1 MLSMFLLMG
10 ISTMDSLVSGLES
23 YPFNPRVLSIKVTA
37 EDVVYV
43 LNGLGVKTIVDLR
56 KLTSAAFWRFYL
68 WAFRKDIKFK
78 DYGCLENGNK
88 VLFSQYFLALT

>member
-1 MLSMFLLMG
+1 MLKELSFNCLKLFLMSFQLISLPSISVTFMG
-10 ISTMDSLVSGLES
+10 LGG
-23 YPFNPRVLSIKVTA
+23 YPFNPRVLSVIVTA

-68 WAFRKDIKFK
+68 
-78 DYGCLENGNK
+78 
-88 VLFSQYFLALT
+88 